1 MSKSTSDYQVDTVDA
16 DALMD
21 FFQQFSKAYQDI
33 EQSLLMLELDVTDMD
48 VINELVAAI
57 HSIQQAVR
65 KIEFNELEVLINSL
79 LVLLQSIRNQE
90 LAFETVISDIVLL
103 VVDDVRTVLE
113 KIIDGSE
120 RCVLLERVP
129 KVCQALEQIPKTD
142 ALHREGVIKDVL
154 LMLDPTTEIME
165 QSETVN
171 DYLARLFEDSG
182 PDHEE
187 LAAYGVEE
195 NEDFVFFRGL
205 SAPLETRAHYW

>member
-113 KIIDGSE
+113 KGGTN
-120 RCVLLERVP
+120 
-129 KVCQALEQIPKTD
+129 A
-142 ALHREGVIKDVL
+142 
-154 LMLDPTTEIME
+154 
-165 QSETVN
+165 
-171 DYLARLFEDSG
+171 
-182 PDHEE
+182 
-187 LAAYGVEE
+187 
-195 NEDFVFFRGL
+195 
-205 SAPLETRAHYW
+205 